1 MCMLNCKIRMGFK
14 KYLIFGLMFSLFS
27 ACSCSELMAQNGP
40 FDTQNNSSPTQNDPS
55 GTQFTPIDPCTDPA
69 LPCPIDDGVYF
80 LLAAGIGAAAYK
92 THRYKR
98 VNTPSII

>member
-1 MCMLNCKIRMGFK
+1 MVFNKL
-14 KYLIFGLMFSLFS
+14 LLFGLVFYLFTTCFAS
-27 ACSCSELMAQNGP
+27 DLMAQNNAP
-40 FDTQNNSSPTQNDPS
+40 IP
-55 GTQFTPIDPCTDPA
+55 QFTPIDPCTDPA

-92 THRYKR
+92 TYRYKR

>member
-1 MCMLNCKIRMGFK
+1 MFFK
-14 KYLIFGLMFSLFS
+14 KLLLFGLVFFLFS
-27 ACSCSELMAQNGP
+27 TCLMSDLMA
-40 FDTQNNSSPTQNDPS
+40 QNDPS
-55 GTQFTPIDPCTDPA
+55 GTQFTPIDPCTDPVD
-69 LPCPIDDGVYF
+69 PCPIDDGVYF